1 VPASSREL
9 DWCAGNSDPRE
20 RENGSRD
27 SGGVRGEGSGVT
39 IWDIFFGRVAGE
51 SGRRRERRGSAP
63 LVCLSGTDGMAGHFL
78 LRLRASL
85 RGPVRFGL
93 TDRWGTGTAQ
103 DSTVRGIPVC
113 VESGVL
119 TERSSSACP
128 RWIMKRRS
136 IVVYTI

>member
-20 RENGSRD
+20 REREST
-27 SGGVRGEGSGVT
+27 GVGRGEGSGVT

-51 SGRRRERRGSAP
+51 SGRRRERTGSAP
-63 LVCLSGTDGMAGHFL
+63 LVCLGGTDGMAGQFL
-78 LRLRASL
+78 LRLRASLRL

-103 DSTVRGIPVC
+103 DRTMRGMDHRCCLVH
-113 VESGVL
+113 E
-119 TERSSSACP
+119 
-128 RWIMKRRS
+128 M
-136 IVVYTI
+136 